1 MTLILVPGHLC
12 DARLYA
18 PQLERFPEA
27 TVAEVTQDDSIAGMA
42 DRLLARAPERFA
54 IAGLS
59 MGGMVAMQ
67 VMATAPERV
76 TGACLIATDPTP
88 ARNKE
93 KAWRAEQQA
102 AVRAQGLGTF
112 IDTFSNAFFAHDPEV
127 AARLGAPVRAM
138 MADTPEAIYRR
149 QSTALD
155 TRPDL
160 RPAMAACPVPTQIVV
175 GSEDRICP
183 PKLHHA
189 LADTMPDATLTVIE
203 GCGHLASLERADIVS
218 AAIARIA

>member
-12 DARLYA
+12 DTRLYA
-18 PQLERFPEA
+18 PQLVRFPNA
-27 TVAEVTQDDSIAGMA
+27 IIADVTRDDSIEGMA
-42 DRLLARAPERFA
+42 ERLLFDAPERFA

-67 VMATAPERV
+67 VMAMAPERV

-88 ARNKE
+88 AREKE

-102 AVRAQGLGTF
+102 AVRERGLAA
-112 IDTFSNAFFAHDPEV
+112 FSDGFTQLFFAHDPDV
-127 AARLGAPVRAM
+127 SARLLADVRGMVADAPA
-138 MADTPEAIYRR
+138 ALYRR
-149 QSTALD
+149 QSAALD

-160 RPAMAACPVPTQIVV
+160 MPAMAACPVPTQIVV

-189 LADTMPDATLTVIE
+189 LVETIPNATLTVVE
-203 GCGHLASLERADIVS
+203 GCGHLASLERPDIVTGTL
-218 AAIARIA
+218 ARIA